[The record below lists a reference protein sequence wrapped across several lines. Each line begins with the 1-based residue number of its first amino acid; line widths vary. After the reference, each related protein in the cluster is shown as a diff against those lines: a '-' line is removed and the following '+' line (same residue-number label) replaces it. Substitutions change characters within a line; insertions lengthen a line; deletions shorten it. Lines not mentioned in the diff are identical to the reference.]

1 MRLYTLHTRQKL
13 PVSVAEAWSFFSD
26 PSNLNTI
33 TPEDMKFQTLS
44 GDDRKMF
51 SGQIIHYKISPF
63 SGITLQ
69 WVTEITHMESHSFFV
84 DEQRFGPYKFWHH
97 KHFFREIEGGT
108 EMEDLIHY
116 QVPFGFIGTLFHP
129 FLVRPKLKAIFDY
142 RKKKLEQLFGTYTA
156 STNY

>member
-156 STNY
+156 STND